1 LGDGFSFFRKVW
13 DMPKFSL
20 LQKAYVGFNKVVE
33 AISVAILVLV
43 TVVVVYS
50 VLLRYVF
57 QRPLAWSEEV
67 ARYMFIWLVFL
78 GFSVAERGGDHFR
91 IEVFVEMVPA
101 RIRIFIE
108 VFLNVLIFY
117 ALYVFLREGL
127 NYYEQGKRGLSTAL
141 EMPLHYIYV
150 AVPVAV
156 ILTILNRI
164 ETVRVTLAK
173 LVRQIHSEKDL
184 KGVGEGVASK

>member
-1 LGDGFSFFRKVW
+1 MIGKV
-13 DMPKFSL
+13 
-20 LQKAYVGFNKVVE
+20 YEGFNKFVE
-33 AISVAILVLV
+33 AISVVILVLV
-43 TVVVVYS
+43 TVVVIYS

-78 GFSVAERGGDHFR
+78 GFSVAERSGDHFR

-101 RIRIFIE
+101 KIRIFVE

-117 ALYVFLREGL
+117 ALFVFLREGF

-141 EMPLHYIYV
+141 EMPLNYIYV
-150 AVPVAV
+150 AVPVAI

-164 ETVRVTLAK
+164 ETVRVTLVK
-173 LVRQIHSEKDL
+173 LVRQIRSETGS
-184 KGVGEGVASK
+184 KGVGKGVAAK